1 MAQVLFSIL
10 FATGVIL
17 GGKNIVKRWR
27 HIRRMRKNA
36 QLKRKT
42 MEKRNRQLRF
52 MQEDVEAFRRDTESK
67 RDKRLKII
75 CKNPQIASVWQ

>member
-10 FATGVIL
+10 FATGVIF

-42 MEKRNRQLRF
+42 MEKRNRQLRL

-75 CKNPQIASVWQ
+75 CKNPQIALAWQ